1 MKFLLYLLLGYSV
14 LETDTADFR
23 ALLNFCNRSGI
34 RLRRIREGETAVLV
48 WVLAADERKL
58 QDFFARR
65 SVKCR
70 VCARHGLPILWRRY
84 RHRVGLLL
92 GLLVFT
98 AAVYTAP
105 LFVWEVNVDGLDR
118 LSREYVCELLAEE
131 GVRVGA
137 FSPGIDRSRVYINV
151 LRRAPDISWLSVN
164 LRGSTA
170 NVEIIER
177 DAPPASRARADGANL
192 IAARG
197 GQIIG
202 ADVVR
207 GALAVQNGE
216 IVKPGA
222 LLVSGVIDSQTV
234 GTRYL
239 YAEGCVYAAVYDDYT
254 VEIPLTRA
262 VRRYDGEK
270 TLEMSLSVFG
280 KSINIFKNY
289 SIPDDNYDTIYRESS
304 LPYPGLCRLPLA
316 LLTTVALPYTETPQ
330 PLSETAALER
340 ARAELLRQIAE
351 KKTYAGILSREE
363 AYAVSDGVLVY
374 RCSVGA
380 IENIA
385 AVAEFDIRGR

>member
-1 MKFLLYLLLGYSV
+1 M
-14 LETDTADFR
+14 
-23 ALLNFCNRSGI
+23 
-34 RLRRIREGETAVLV
+34 
-48 WVLAADERKL
+48 
-58 QDFFARR
+58 
-65 SVKCR
+65 
-70 VCARHGLPILWRRY
+70 
-84 RHRVGLLL
+84 
-92 GLLVFT
+92 
-98 AAVYTAP
+98 
-105 LFVWEVNVDGLDR
+105 
-118 LSREYVCELLAEE
+118 
-131 GVRVGA
+131 
-137 FSPGIDRSRVYINV
+137 
-151 LRRAPDISWLSVN
+151 
-164 LRGSTA
+164 
-170 NVEIIER
+170 
-177 DAPPASRARADGANL
+177 
-192 IAARG
+192 
-197 GQIIG
+197 
-202 ADVVR
+202 R

-316 LLTTVALPYTETPQ
+316 LLTTVALPYTETLQ

>member
-14 LETDTADFR
+14 LETDAADFR
-23 ALLNFCNRSGI
+23 ALLNYCNQSGV
-34 RLRRIREGETAVLV
+34 RLRRIREEETTVRV
-48 WVLAADERKL
+48 WVLLADEGKL
-58 QDFFARR
+58 LDFFARR
-65 SVKCR
+65 GVECR
-70 VCARHGLPILWRRY
+70 VCTRHGLPILWRRY
-84 RHRVGLLL
+84 RHRIGLLL
-92 GLLVFT
+92 GLLVF
-98 AAVYTAP
+98 AAVIYTAP
-105 LFVWEVNVDGLDR
+105 LFVWEINVDGLDR
-118 LSREYVCELLAEE
+118 LSREYVCDLLAGE
-131 GVRVGA
+131 GVRIGA
-137 FSPGIDRSRVYINV
+137 FSPGIDRSRVYINI

-177 DAPPASRARADGANL
+177 DAPPAARAQADGANL

-197 GQIIG
+197 GQIVG

-207 GALAVQNGE
+207 GALAVQNGD

-289 SIPDDNYDTIYRESS
+289 SISDDNYDTIYRESS

-330 PLSETAALER
+330 PLSEAEALEC

-385 AVAEFDIRGR
+385 AVAEFDIRDR